1 MGGIEVAGE
10 HEMGGDFV
18 QVGGNGGVDVNVH
31 AGHGALLKSGEGF
44 TPGHGGGVHAE
55 GLGHTDMNLGSGGA
69 DLHGLG
75 FGHGVEWLVH
85 PVETGAEGD
94 PAHALDADLFK
105 GAAQFL
111 PNFAV
116 KQNIDGVVVGHEVGK
131 VEDHQFGIVDGQVGR
146 GFLSE
151 LQHAEL
157 QALYHGFK
165 VAEGVVVEH
174 VDTEAAIGLFFNGLF
189 ELAADEV
196 GGGVARGLG
205 EGDLHH
211 GGSSLCVGGGEQK
224 AQSGDGAEH
233 GLEQFHR
240 DPPDSL

>member
-1 MGGIEVAGE
+1 
-10 HEMGGDFV
+10 
-18 QVGGNGGVDVNVH
+18 
-31 AGHGALLKSGEGF
+31 
-44 TPGHGGGVHAE
+44 
-55 GLGHTDMNLGSGGA
+55 MNLGSGGA

-75 FGHGVEWLVH
+75 FSHGVEWLVH

-94 PAHALDADLFK
+94 PAHALDADLFE
-105 GAAQFL
+105 GTAQFL
-111 PNFAV
+111 PNLAV
-116 KQNIDGVVVGHEVGK
+116 EQNIDGVVVGHEVGK

-146 GFLSE
+146 RFLSE

-165 VAEGVVVEH
+165 VSEGVVVEY

-205 EGDLHH
+205 EGGLVKNKFRRW
-211 GGSSLCVGGGEQK
+211 STACTCPPEVSVCVGGGEQK